1 MFNMYETFA
10 FNGVSSDMY
19 RVLMN
24 TEWLDI
30 SPSINYEK
38 IDIEGRDGA
47 LYEEL
52 NFKDVN
58 RSVACTMLNREYL
71 PQIIRWLKGDGLF
84 EFNGRYRQ
92 ARIYDQIDFNPIGI
106 KHASFTIPF
115 IFEPF
120 WYKKD
125 QFAQYTNIVR
135 NNGDVYSV
143 PVIRLKGAGDG
154 SVTINGLTFG
164 VSFDGDQQIVIDCK
178 EKNEDKPKCVTIGFE
193 YPTLKPGE
201 NEISYSGGITSIE
214 IMRKDRWYG

>member
-1 MFNMYETFA
+1 
-10 FNGVSSDMY
+10 
-19 RVLMN
+19 
-24 TEWLDI
+24 
-30 SPSINYEK
+30 
-38 IDIEGRDGA
+38 
-47 LYEEL
+47 
-52 NFKDVN
+52 
-58 RSVACTMLNREYL
+58 MLNREYL
-71 PQIIRWLKGDGLF
+71 PQIIRWLKGAGLF

-143 PVIRLKGAGDG
+143 PIIRLKGVGDG
-154 SVTINGLTFG
+154 SITINGLTFG

-178 EKNEDKPKCVTIGFE
+178 EKNEDKPKCITIGFE
-193 YPTLKPGE
+193 YPTLNPGE
-201 NEISYSGGITSIE
+201 NEISYSGGITSIV
-214 IMRKDRWYG
+214 RKDRWYG